1 MKRTYEISAP
11 RLVIPLY
18 QNPLSCQQPVNRIQ
32 TIDRKTG
39 SQPTAVSQ
47 GLITLAQPRR
57 ILRGMRGRRRPVGRI
72 EFKRSLKRSR
82 S

>member
-39 SQPTAVSQ
+39 SQPTA
-47 GLITLAQPRR
+47 GQPRADNPSTTPQNFA
-57 ILRGMRGRRRPVGRI
+57 GYAGQASSRR
-72 EFKRSLKRSR
+72 KN
-82 S
+82 